1 MSPTMSWR
9 CACIA
14 RCPGPDNAARSPND
28 LTAAVASRPH
38 LGEWR
43 SLRQADY
50 PVDDNTLDRARDL
63 RLIGGSGPCSKD
75 RVEQRVEH
83 LRQTELLS
91 IERVLRDD
99 AGRAGGV

>member
-1 MSPTMSWR
+1 MRLHRAWSR
-9 CACIA
+9 
-14 RCPGPDNAARSPND
+14 PGQRRALTQRSH
-28 LTAAVASRPH
+28 SGGRFRPH

-43 SLRQADY
+43 RLRQADH

-91 IERVLRDD
+91 IDRVLRDD